1 MEWNYESLHASY
13 NIHGRFVIDEGWQ
26 FRSKV
31 TYLFHCI
38 HDGVTFGERIDRDD
52 VEPAFHDFVSPF
64 TLSRFLDLHSPSLFC
79 TFTYVDPRNVARKHA
94 HPFTSKNRFRTAIK
108 LCLSRTPTRRHA
120 ILISAIRLW
129 SLVSTKNIYN
139 ILNSNDRYVDS
150 WFKNLNKLIHYI
162 YYITY
167 IVSWKGRGEE
177 GRRGEGREGGREV
190 KIGRRAY

>member
-1 MEWNYESLHASY
+1 MKFESLHASY

-79 TFTYVDPRNVARKHA
+79 TFTSILV
-94 HPFTSKNRFRTAIK
+94 TSLAN
-108 LCLSRTPTRRHA
+108 TR
-120 ILISAIRLW
+120 IRLH
-129 SLVSTKNIYN
+129 L
-139 ILNSNDRYVDS
+139 
-150 WFKNLNKLIHYI
+150 
-162 YYITY
+162 
-167 IVSWKGRGEE
+167 
-177 GRRGEGREGGREV
+177 
-190 KIGRRAY
+190 KIAFESP

>member
-1 MEWNYESLHASY
+1 MAVSIEGNVSFSLHTRWRYLRRKNRPRWRRARVSRL
-13 NIHGRFVIDEGWQ
+13 RF
-26 FRSKV
+26 
-31 TYLFHCI
+31 
-38 HDGVTFGERIDRDD
+38 
-52 VEPAFHDFVSPF
+52 AFHAFPI
-64 TLSRFLDLHSPSLFC
+64 SRFAFSLIVLYI
-79 TFTYVDPRNVARKHA
+79 YVDPRNVARKHA